1 MKEKLNTVILIFT
14 RFSTAI
20 FLLDSIALFLFKG
33 KEAKLFVT
41 DILVILGIALLCG
54 ILYALLLD
62 DRNLSK
68 KKMFAMQLI
77 YFACVDII
85 VLVTGYFL
93 KWYSFCYM
101 PSFYAFESVIISVCF
116 VTILYSYKGD
126 SITAKKMTEKLKSLE
141 D

>member
-20 FLLDSIALFLFKG
+20 FLIDSIALFLFKG

-54 ILYALLLD
+54 ILYVLLLD